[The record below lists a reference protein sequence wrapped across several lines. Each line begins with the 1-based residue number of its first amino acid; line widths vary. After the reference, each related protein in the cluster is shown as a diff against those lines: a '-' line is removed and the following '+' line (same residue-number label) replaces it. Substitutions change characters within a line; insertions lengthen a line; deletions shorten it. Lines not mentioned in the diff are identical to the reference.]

1 MTQLK
6 TATKEFLKAGK
17 ALVSAIVN
25 HGKDA
30 VTPIVNDVQSKI
42 THEQVKQELKKK
54 KVVDIKQDK
63 SRRKY
68 HRGG

>member
-25 HGKDA
+25 EGKDA

-54 KVVDIKQDK
+54 KVVDIKQNK

-68 HRGG
+68 HSGG

>member
-25 HGKDA
+25 EGKDS

-68 HRGG
+68 HCGG

>member
-25 HGKDA
+25 EGKDS

>member
-17 ALVSAIVN
+17 ALVSVIVN
-25 HGKDA
+25 EGKDA

>member
-25 HGKDA
+25 DGKDA

>member
-6 TATKEFLKAGK
+6 TATKDFLKAGK
-17 ALVSAIVN
+17 ALVSAIITE
-25 HGKDA
+25 GKDA